1 MKRGVPPLRGTL
13 PFACSNSGFHF
24 ALSTASVL
32 VIDGFSIAN
41 ERVEI
46 VRRTRSDRVE
56 SEEKRMELTSLLLS
70 IIYSAAA
77 HFTIFCTSNRVSLWR
92 CSVYTQLAHR

>member
-32 VIDGFSIAN
+32 VIDGFSIVN

-46 VRRTRSDRVE
+46 VRRTRCDRVE
-56 SEEKRMELTSLLLS
+56 GEEKRMELSQACL
-70 IIYSAAA
+70 
-77 HFTIFCTSNRVSLWR
+77 
-92 CSVYTQLAHR
+92 